1 MQLHIKRCL
10 WCQHGL
16 APPTQNSHP
25 YKIMMIIVIL
35 IVIVSVIIIVIVI
48 VIVIAIIIII
58 IVIIIVIIMTVIEG
72 DEWRRRRVPI
82 SILTAC
88 KHHPH

>member
-25 YKIMMIIVIL
+25 YKIMMIIVIVIF
-35 IVIVSVIIIVIVI
+35 IVIVTIIVIIIVIVI
-48 VIVIAIIIII
+48 V
-58 IVIIIVIIMTVIEG
+58 MTVIEG
-72 DEWRRRRVPI
+72 DEWGRRRVPI

>member
-25 YKIMMIIVIL
+25 YKSMMIILIF
-35 IVIVSVIIIVIVI
+35 IVIVIVMIIVIVI
-48 VIVIAIIIII
+48 VIIIIMAIAM
-58 IVIIIVIIMTVIEG
+58 VIIIAMTVIKG
-72 DEWRRRRVPI
+72 DEWGRRRVPI